1 MDKYMYTCAPW
12 WSDFSVIS
20 GKYLYHKMTTFPSYL
35 KRKETNEKKKK
46 RGGAAAP
53 LLAMLAMLTNIG
65 RKRLGLAPLWRPVCA
80 G

>member
-1 MDKYMYTCAPW
+1 MKTQTFQWMDKYMYTCAPW

-46 RGGAAAP
+46 EAALP
-53 LLAMLAMLTNIG
+53 
-65 RKRLGLAPLWRPVCA
+65 RLC
-80 G
+80 